1 MCKKLSMLLSVAAIL
16 VAGATSL
23 TAADA
28 PASRAPNNSNPQKA
42 TATQANPRQNATST
56 TQATKNER
64 AFLGVAFRPVPKALE
79 SQLSTAFPDLARGAG
94 AMITNVMPNSPAAKA
109 GIKPYDIVT
118 EINNQSLKSTDD
130 LAKTIAREPAGQ
142 TVTMQVVRASKAEQ
156 LKVTL
161 GERPNSAVIRGQS
174 PAESSAPN
182 GQKSA
187 NNQASADHSA
197 STNHQAS
204 AKSNDVELES
214 FDALTLERTGKD
226 QYQAEI
232 KFRDKDGKVETC
244 KFKGSRDEIRK
255 DIMEQQNLPKSERHQ
270 LLGSLRL
277 PVDFELTPESMPRPT
292 AALDPSRFAV
302 ARFRNCSLQPTETN
316 VSAGCKHFGE
326 CHCPV

>member
-1 MCKKLSMLLSVAAIL
+1 
-16 VAGATSL
+16 
-23 TAADA
+23 
-28 PASRAPNNSNPQKA
+28 
-42 TATQANPRQNATST
+42 
-56 TQATKNER
+56 
-64 AFLGVAFRPVPKALE
+64 
-79 SQLSTAFPDLARGAG
+79 
-94 AMITNVMPNSPAAKA
+94 MPNSPAAKA

-130 LAKTIAREPAGQ
+130 LAKTIVREPAGQ
-142 TVTMQVVRASKAEQ
+142 TVTMQVVRALKAEQ

-161 GERPNSAVIRGQS
+161 GERTSSAVIRGQS

-187 NNQASADHSA
+187 NNRASADHSA
-197 STNHQAS
+197 LTNHQAS
-204 AKSNDVELES
+204 ANDQASTKSDDVELES

-232 KFRDKDGKVETC
+232 KFRDKQGKVETC

-277 PVDFELTPESMPRPT
+277 PVDFELTPESIAAPT

-302 ARFRNCSLQPTETN
+302 ARFRNCSLQPAETKLRRLQAFRRGSP
-316 VSAGCKHFGE
+316 VPLASEVGQCRARRRCAGRRRQSNSFLRRARVLN
-326 CHCPV
+326 CPATALTAKRRCGRSPRR